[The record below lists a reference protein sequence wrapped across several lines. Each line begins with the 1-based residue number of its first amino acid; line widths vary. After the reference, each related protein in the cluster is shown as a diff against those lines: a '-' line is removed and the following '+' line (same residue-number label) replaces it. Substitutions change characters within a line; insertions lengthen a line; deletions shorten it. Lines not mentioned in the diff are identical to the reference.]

1 MNQYMVM
8 HKKDVI
14 NLPKPIF
21 KQGEMEVPV
30 PLDVQCDVVEAVC
43 SSKRS
48 VVTYSD
54 VLDRMGSK

>member
-8 HKKDVI
+8 HEKEVI
-14 NLPKPIF
+14 YLPKPIF
-21 KQGEMEVPV
+21 KQGEVEVPV

-43 SSKRS
+43 SGKRS
-48 VVTYSD
+48 VVEYMG